1 MDKIIYFITSMIPY
15 SLLFSPI
22 YIIIRIIY
30 LKNKEIN
37 LKREIV
43 LFIFALF
50 LIALASQTII
60 PKIEID
66 GGIKIVSSGGHKTNL
81 IPLKVIKETYYE
93 VFINK
98 HINYFTINFL
108 GNIIMFIPIGFLIKY
123 LWNVEDKKVILI
135 GSSISLFIEL
145 SQLFLQRG
153 TDIDDI
159 ILNTIGTFIG
169 IKLYELLK
177 GGMKN
182 GIWLHKKTK
191 WECRKDSRK
200 I

>member
-1 MDKIIYFITSMIPY
+1 MIPY
-15 SLLFSPI
+15 SLFLSPI
-22 YIIIRIIY
+22 YMIIRIIY

-37 LKREIV
+37 LKREII
-43 LFIFALF
+43 LFIFF
-50 LIALASQTII
+50 SFMIALASQTII

-66 GGIKIVSSGGHKTNL
+66 SGIKIINEGGHKTNL

-98 HINYFTINFL
+98 HINYFIINFL

-123 LWNVEDKKVILI
+123 LWNVKDKKVILI

-159 ILNTIGTFIG
+159 ILNTLGTFIG
-169 IKLYELLK
+169 LKLYK
-177 GGMKN
+177 TMK
-182 GIWLHKKTK
+182 KK
-191 WECRKDSRK
+191 EE
-200 I
+200 

>member
-1 MDKIIYFITSMIPY
+1 MDKIIYFITNMIPY
-15 SLLFSPI
+15 SLLSAPI
-22 YIIIRIIY
+22 YIIVRLIY

-43 LFIFALF
+43 LFIFTLF

-66 GGIKIVSSGGHKTNL
+66 GGIKIINEGGHKTNL

-98 HINYFTINFL
+98 HINYFIINFL

-145 SQLFLQRG
+145 LQLFLQRG

-182 GIWLHKKTK
+182 GIWLYKKTK
-191 WECRKDSRK
+191 WKCRKDSRK